1 MGNLAATETTEQLI
15 RGILSGNI
23 TALGRAITLIESKL
37 EEHREIAEIIIEKC
51 LPHSGNSAR
60 IGITGIPG
68 AGKSTFIES
77 FGLLQIHKGRK
88 TAVLAVDPSS
98 SISKGSILGD
108 KTRME
113 ELGKNTMAFIR
124 PSPSGNV
131 PGGLTSCTAETII
144 LCEAA
149 GYETIIIETVG
160 VGQGETS
167 VHSVSDIFV
176 LLLIAG
182 AGDELQGIKRGV
194 MELADLV
201 LINKADGNN
210 IQNAEI
216 TANQVRSALH
226 LFSTPSN
233 APDVEVIT
241 CSALERK
248 NLDKVD
254 DFIFKFIETQR
265 NSGELQKKR
274 LDNEVIRMEE
284 LVKDGLMKKILRDSK
299 LNDQI
304 NKLKSDILN
313 KKITAYMA
321 AKEVFN
327 YEN

>member
-1 MGNLAATETTEQLI
+1 MGNLNTKETAEGLI

-23 TALGRAITLIESKL
+23 TSLGRAITLIESKL
-37 EEHREIAEIIIEKC
+37 DEHREIAEIIIEKC
-51 LPHSGNSAR
+51 LPHSGNSVR

-77 FGLLQIHKGRK
+77 FGLLQINKGRK

-113 ELGKNTMAFIR
+113 ELGKNPMAFIR

-160 VGQGETS
+160 VGQGETA

-176 LLLIAG
+176 LILIAG

-201 LINKADGNN
+201 LINKSDGNN

-233 APDVEVIT
+233 SPEVQVIT

-248 NLDKVD
+248 NLDIVD
-254 DFIFKFIETQR
+254 DSIFRFIEFQK
-265 NSGELQKKR
+265 NSGQLQKKR
-274 LDNEVIRMEE
+274 LENEVNRMEE
-284 LVKDGLMKKILRDSK
+284 LVKEGLLRKLMENKDIKEKIEK
-299 LNDQI
+299 F
-304 NKLKSDILN
+304 KSEILN
-313 KKITAYMA
+313 QKITAYGA
-321 AKEVFN
+321 VRGIIK
-327 YEN
+327 